1 MHAIQR
7 GVNPSVLA
15 RFLVLGLPGGVMM
28 AADAASFDVTTVM
41 ASVLGN
47 TYWMSNELPA
57 MCPNDKAIAAVPM
70 LLCFVSAIYHSADP
84 VLLTPNLDP
93 L

>member
-7 GVNPSVLA
+7 GVTPSVLA

-47 TYWMSNELPA
+47 TYISGCQMHGLQCAW
-57 MCPNDKAIAAVPM
+57 
-70 LLCFVSAIYHSADP
+70 
-84 VLLTPNLDP
+84 
-93 L
+93 